1 MTTAVVLAGGGLTG
15 IAWEIG
21 VLLGL
26 REQGHDIV
34 RDADLIIGTSAGS
47 VVGTQLSQ
55 GLDLSDLFAR
65 QQQPDEN
72 EISPRIDIEVM
83 TQVYSQMRGGGTQT
97 DEQRQHIGK
106 IALNNSFVD
115 WPTRRAVIEGR
126 VKTDEWPDR
135 NLIVTTIDAE
145 SGEFRTWSKDDGVGL
160 IDAVASSCAVA
171 GIWPCVPINGHMY
184 YDGGFR
190 NSANAFLAT
199 GFNTVWVLAPL
210 SGDASPAVET
220 EVEDLRA
227 AGTTVRYITT
237 DDTAKNA
244 MGLNSL
250 DPRIRGAAAE
260 QGLRQGHE
268 FAELLGRMNS

>member
-26 REQGHDIV
+26 REQGLDILG
-34 RDADLIIGTSAGS
+34 DADLIIGTSAGS

-55 GLDLSDLFAR
+55 GHDLADLFAR
-65 QQQPDEN
+65 QQQPDDN

-83 TQVYSQMRGGGTQT
+83 MQVYSNMRRGGTQT
-97 DEQRQHIGK
+97 DEQRQEIGK

-145 SGEFRTWSKDDGVGL
+145 SGEFRTWAKNDGVGL

-190 NSANAFLAT
+190 NSANASLAN
-199 GFNTVWVLAPL
+199 GYDTVWVLAPL
-210 SGDASPAVET
+210 SGDASPAVEA
-220 EVEDLRA
+220 EVEEIRA
-227 AGTTVRYITT
+227 AGSTVHYITT
-237 DDTAKNA
+237 DEEAKQA

-250 DPRIRGAAAE
+250 DPLVRGAAAV
-260 QGLRQGHE
+260 QGLRQGRSH
-268 FAELLGRMNS
+268 AK

>member
-26 REQGHDIV
+26 CEQGLDIV

-55 GLDLSDLFAR
+55 GHDLADLYAR
-65 QQQPDEN
+65 QQQPDQN
-72 EISPRIDIEVM
+72 EISPRIDMDVM
-83 TQVYSQMRGGGTQT
+83 MQVYSNMRRGGTQT
-97 DEQRQHIGK
+97 NEQRQEIGN

-126 VKTDEWPDR
+126 VKTDTWPDR

-145 SGEFRTWSKDDGVGL
+145 SGEFRTWSKNDGVGL

-171 GIWPCVPINGHMY
+171 GVWPCVPINGHMY

-190 NSANAFLAT
+190 NAANASLAN
-199 GFNTVWVLAPL
+199 GFDNVWVLAPL
-210 SGDASPAVET
+210 SGDASPAVEA
-220 EVEDLRA
+220 EVEELRA
-227 AGTTVRYITT
+227 AGSTVHYLTT
-237 DDTAKNA
+237 DEQAKEA

-250 DPRIRGAAAE
+250 DPLVRGVAAE
-260 QGLRQGHE
+260 QGLRQGRT
-268 FAELLGRMNS
+268 FQLNQ

>member
-26 REQGHDIV
+26 RNKGFDIV

-55 GLDLSDLFAR
+55 GLDLSDLYAR

-72 EISPRIDIEVM
+72 EISPRIDLEVM

-97 DEQRQHIGK
+97 NEQRRAIGD
-106 IALNNSFVD
+106 IALNASTVD
-115 WPTRRAVIEGR
+115 WPTRRAVIQGR
-126 VKTDEWPDR
+126 VGTDEWPTG
-135 NLIVTTIDAE
+135 NLVLTTIDAHT
-145 SGEFRTWSKDDGVGL
+145 GEFITWTKDSGVGL

-171 GIWPCVPINGHMY
+171 GVWPCVPINEQMY

-190 NSANAFLAT
+190 NAANASLAA
-199 GFNTVWVLAPL
+199 GYDNVWVLAPL
-210 SGDASPAVET
+210 SGDASPAVEK
-220 EVEDLRA
+220 EVEDLRT
-227 AGTTVRYITT
+227 AGSNVRYITS
-237 DDTAKNA
+237 DDEAKAA
-244 MGLNSL
+244 MGINSL
-250 DPRIRGAAAE
+250 DPRARGAAAQ
-260 QGLRQGHE
+260 QGLRQGRAFTHQ
-268 FAELLGRMNS
+268 F

>member
-26 REQGHDIV
+26 RNKGFDIV

-55 GLDLSDLFAR
+55 GRDLSDLYER

-72 EISPRIDIEVM
+72 EISPRIDLEVM
-83 TQVYSQMRGGGTQT
+83 TQVYSQMRRGGTQT
-97 DEQRQHIGK
+97 DEQRQQIGR

-126 VKTDEWPDR
+126 VKTDTWPDR
-135 NLIVTTIDAE
+135 DLIVTTIDAE
-145 SGEFRTWSKDDGVGL
+145 SGEFRTWSKHDGVGL

-171 GIWPCVPINGHMY
+171 GIWPCVPINGHLY

-190 NSANAFLAT
+190 NSANASLAT
-199 GFNTVWVLAPL
+199 GYDTVWVLAPL
-210 SGDASPAVET
+210 SGDASPAVEA
-220 EVEDLRA
+220 EVDELRV
-227 AGTTVRYITT
+227 AGATVHYITT
-237 DDTAKNA
+237 DETAKEV

-250 DPRIRGAAAE
+250 DPRLRGAAAE
-260 QGLRQGHE
+260 QGHRQGRL
-268 FAELLGRMNS
+268 FAN

>member
-26 REQGHDIV
+26 REQGLDIATT
-34 RDADLIIGTSAGS
+34 ADLIIGTSAGS

-55 GLDLSDLFAR
+55 GHDLADLYAR
-65 QQQPDEN
+65 QQQPDNN

-83 TQVYSQMRGGGTQT
+83 TQVYSHMRRGGTQSN
-97 DEQRQHIGK
+97 EQRIEIGK
-106 IALNNSFVD
+106 IALANSFVD

-126 VKTDEWPDR
+126 VTTDDWPDR

-145 SGEFRTWSKDDGVGL
+145 DGTFRTWSKEDGVGL

-171 GIWPCVPINGHMY
+171 GIWPCVPINGRMY

-190 NSANAFLAT
+190 NSANASLAI
-199 GFNTVWVLAPL
+199 GYDTVWVIAPL
-210 SGDASPAVET
+210 SGDASPAVEA
-220 EVEDLRA
+220 EVSELRI
-227 AGTTVRYITT
+227 AGSIVHYITT
-237 DDTAKNA
+237 DETAKEA

-250 DPRIRGAAAE
+250 DPRVRGAAAE
-260 QGLRQGHE
+260 QGLRQGRT
-268 FAELLGRMNS
+268 FSG

>member
-26 REQGHDIV
+26 RKQGHDIV

-55 GLDLSDLFAR
+55 GLDLTDLYAR

-83 TQVYSQMRGGGTQT
+83 TQVYSNMRGGGTQT

-250 DPRIRGAAAE
+250 DPRVRGAAAE

-268 FAELLGRMNS
+268 FAELLGRMNP

>member
-1 MTTAVVLAGGGLTG
+1 MATALVLAGGGLTG

-26 REQGHDIV
+26 REQGFDIV

-55 GLDLSDLFAR
+55 GRDLADLFAR
-65 QQQPDEN
+65 QQEPDEN
-72 EISPRIDIEVM
+72 EISPRIDLEVM
-83 TQVYSQMRGGGTQT
+83 TQVYKNMRGGGTQT
-97 DEQRQHIGK
+97 NQQRQEIGK
-106 IALNNSFVD
+106 VALANSFVD
-115 WPTRRAVIEGR
+115 WPIRRAVIEGR
-126 VKTDEWPDR
+126 VKTDTWPDR
-135 NLIVTTIDAE
+135 NLIVTTINAE

-171 GIWPCVPINGHMY
+171 GIWPCVPIQGHLY

-190 NSANAFLAT
+190 NSANASLAT
-199 GFNTVWVLAPL
+199 GYDTVWVLAPL
-210 SGDASPAVET
+210 SGDASPAVEA

-227 AGTTVRYITT
+227 AGSTVHFITT
-237 DDTAKNA
+237 DEQAKEA

-250 DPRIRGAAAE
+250 DPLVRSAAANH
-260 QGLRQGHE
+260 GLRQGQA
-268 FAELLGRMNS
+268 FTF

>member
-1 MTTAVVLAGGGLTG
+1 MSTAVVLAGGGLTG

-26 REQGHDIV
+26 RNNGIDVIT
-34 RDADLIIGTSAGS
+34 DADLIIGTSAGS

-55 GLDLSDLFAR
+55 GHDLADLFTR

-83 TQVYSQMRGGGTQT
+83 MQVYSNMRRGGTQT
-97 DEQRQHIGK
+97 DEQRQEIGK
-106 IALNNSFVD
+106 IALNNSYVD

-126 VKTDEWPDR
+126 VKTDTWPDR
-135 NLIVTTIDAE
+135 NLIVTTIDAN
-145 SGEFRTWSKDDGVGL
+145 SGEFRTWSKNDGVGL

-171 GIWPCVPINGHMY
+171 GIWPCVPINDRMY

-190 NSANAFLAT
+190 NAANAFLAS
-199 GFNTVWVLAPL
+199 GYDTVWVLAPL
-210 SGDASPAVET
+210 SGDASPAVEA
-220 EVEDLRA
+220 EVAELRA
-227 AGTTVRYITT
+227 AGSTVHYITT
-237 DDTAKNA
+237 DDEAKQA

-250 DPRIRGAAAE
+250 DPLVRGAAAE
-260 QGLRQGHE
+260 QGLRQGRSH
-268 FAELLGRMNS
+268 AM

>member
-26 REQGHDIV
+26 CEQGLDIV

-55 GLDLSDLFAR
+55 GHDLADLYAR
-65 QQQPDEN
+65 QQQPDQN
-72 EISPRIDIEVM
+72 EISPRIDMDVM
-83 TQVYSQMRGGGTQT
+83 MQVYSNMRRGGTQT
-97 DEQRQHIGK
+97 NEQRQEIGN

-126 VKTDEWPDR
+126 VKTDTWPDR

-145 SGEFRTWSKDDGVGL
+145 SGEFRTWSKNDGVGL

-171 GIWPCVPINGHMY
+171 GVWPCVPINGHMY

-190 NSANAFLAT
+190 NAANASLAN
-199 GFNTVWVLAPL
+199 GFDNVWVLAPL
-210 SGDASPAVET
+210 SGDASPAVEA
-220 EVEDLRA
+220 EVEELRA
-227 AGTTVRYITT
+227 AGSTVHYLTT
-237 DDTAKNA
+237 DEQAKEA

-250 DPRIRGAAAE
+250 DPLVRGAAAE
-260 QGLRQGHE
+260 QGLRQGRT
-268 FAELLGRMNS
+268 FQLNQ

>member
-26 REQGHDIV
+26 REQGLNTV
-34 RDADLIIGTSAGS
+34 ANADLIIGTSAGS

-55 GLDLSDLFAR
+55 GHDLADLFAR
-65 QQQPDEN
+65 QQLPDDN

-83 TQVYSQMRGGGTQT
+83 TQVYSNMRRGGTQT
-97 DEQRQHIGK
+97 DEQRQHIGT

-126 VKTDEWPDR
+126 VKTNEWPDR
-135 NLIVTTIDAE
+135 NLIVTTIDAKT
-145 SGEFRTWSKDDGVGL
+145 GEFRTWSKADGVGL

-171 GIWPCVPINGHMY
+171 GIWPCVPINGRMY

-190 NSANAFLAT
+190 NSANAFLAA
-199 GFNTVWVLAPL
+199 GYETVWVLAPL
-210 SGDASPAVET
+210 SGDASPAVEA
-220 EVEDLRA
+220 EVEELRSTGA
-227 AGTTVRYITT
+227 TVHYITT
-237 DDTAKNA
+237 DDEAKEA

-250 DPRIRGAAAE
+250 DPRVRGAAAD
-260 QGLRQGHE
+260 QGLRQGRT
-268 FAELLGRMNS
+268 FS